1 MRAGGLASRPIITLH
16 VPVFPSHHFPQ
27 PQFRGL
33 WCVAAKG
40 SLMLA
45 RLQQGIVF
53 SLLMLL
59 AAWLY
64 AARGWPF
71 WVGLAGVVALASA
84 HAVFLAFEFLLM
96 HAVNRGDP
104 APRAGWWAL
113 VRAWAKESLTAPRVF
128 LWQQPMRSNR
138 WPDHLPVARAG
149 QPAARRGVVF
159 VHGFVCNRGLWN
171 PWLERL
177 TREDRAFCAVNL
189 EPVFGSID
197 AYVPIIDAA
206 VRRVTEATGLP
217 PLVVCHSMGGLA
229 VRAWLRAHQAD
240 ARVAQVVTLGSP
252 HHGTWLARFSFVTN
266 ASQMRTDSRW
276 LAQLRRDEPADRA
289 ALFTCYFASCDNIVF
304 PASSAVL
311 PGARQVLL
319 TGVAHV
325 DMAFVPPVMDEV
337 LALLD
342 AP

>member
-1 MRAGGLASRPIITLH
+1 
-16 VPVFPSHHFPQ
+16 
-27 PQFRGL
+27 
-33 WCVAAKG
+33 
-40 SLMLA
+40 MLA

-229 VRAWLRAHQAD
+229 VRAWLRAPAGRCAGRAGGHAGQPAPRDLAGTFQFCHQRQPD
-240 ARVAQVVTLGSP
+240 AHRQPLAGAAAPRRAGRPGSLVHLLPRVLRQHRVPGVLGSA
-252 HHGTWLARFSFVTN
+252 ARR
-266 ASQMRTDSRW
+266 A
-276 LAQLRRDEPADRA
+276 AGAADRRGTRRHGIRA
-289 ALFTCYFASCDNIVF
+289 PGDGR
-304 PASSAVL
+304 
-311 PGARQVLL
+311 GARAAGRAVR
-319 TGVAHV
+319 
-325 DMAFVPPVMDEV
+325 
-337 LALLD
+337 
-342 AP
+342 APCGLSRGWP